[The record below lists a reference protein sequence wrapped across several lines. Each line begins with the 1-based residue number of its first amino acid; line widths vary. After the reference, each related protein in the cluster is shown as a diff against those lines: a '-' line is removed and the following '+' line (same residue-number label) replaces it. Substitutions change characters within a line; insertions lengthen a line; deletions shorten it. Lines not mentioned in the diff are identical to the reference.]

1 MKKLLSAALLAI
13 TAYGVTLPSLASI
26 VITGTRVI
34 YLSND
39 REVTVKLKN
48 VGQVPSLVQ
57 VWADR
62 GDLSTSQRTA
72 DAPFLV
78 MPPIFRVDPQKGQSL
93 RITYTGADLPKD
105 RESVFWLNVVDVP
118 PVPQASAEPSNYLQ
132 VAVRSRLKL
141 FYRPVGLQ
149 GSPEAAAQQLSWQLL
164 PRDGEPGY
172 VLRAHNNSAFFV
184 SLAGVTLRSQEDV
197 YKAKG
202 GMVDPGGHADFVLE
216 GLTSRPSG
224 VLKVDFENIN
234 DYGGAVEHHQTLL
247 R

>member
-1 MKKLLSAALLAI
+1 MS
-13 TAYGVTLPSLASI
+13 LPSQANI

-39 REVTVKLKN
+39 REVTVKLNN
-48 VGQVPSLVQ
+48 VGHEPSLVQ
-57 VWADR
+57 VWADK
-62 GDLSTSQRTA
+62 GDEKASQRTA

-78 MPPIFRVDPQKGQSL
+78 MPPIFRVDPNKGQSL

-105 RESVFWLNVVDVP
+105 KESVFWLNVLEVP
-118 PVPQASAEPSNYLQ
+118 PAPAASNGNSNYLQ

-141 FYRPVGLQ
+141 FYRPVGLT
-149 GSPEAAAQQLSWQLL
+149 GTPEAAAEQLSWELL
-164 PRDGEPGY
+164 PRDGTPGY

-184 SLAGVTLRSQEDV
+184 SLDGVTLRGEQDA

-202 GMVDPGGHADFVLE
+202 GMIDPGGHADFVLE